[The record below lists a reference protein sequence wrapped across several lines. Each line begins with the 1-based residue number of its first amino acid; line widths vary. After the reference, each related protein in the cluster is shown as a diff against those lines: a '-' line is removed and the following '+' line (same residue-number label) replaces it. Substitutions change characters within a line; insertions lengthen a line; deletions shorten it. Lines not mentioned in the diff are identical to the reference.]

1 MPDDIESLLSDI
13 DSFATFNSADEENER
28 DKKKRMRR
36 GDRAVVDPNDG
47 NIEKIFRKRISDI
60 SCDAMLDPFRE
71 SYVQAFS
78 IHSDLAVQVRDN
90 VLGKDIGESIA
101 DLVRKYRYTWER
113 NIGDIEKTYTEFVT
127 TCNIAALQKKAR
139 NNQNIY
145 FPNQEITQ
153 QKINFLVMKELFIKV
168 REYNSYFRKYW
179 DDLAKGISALNMVQ
193 DGKQLFAVCN
203 TLVSDGLQFCE
214 KTGIFSDLLL
224 AILGIPD
231 ADQNILEHE
240 LPNKI
245 MFFESFDYEYNGI
258 LDKKRYIEKP
268 DEFLDIYTDEKE
280 TPVFRETEYRERET
294 ARQVDTNWNAG
305 KVEVR
310 ELNIPFTIKGT
321 CVWNTRE
328 PYIIKIDQNR
338 LIKDYTD
345 LENSI
350 YFNSEIPDKIKVAG
364 MVKRSMIH
372 FLRDSSM
379 HIMKKYG
386 EFILKIIPVR
396 IADIA
401 SFFRLTEGNQ
411 RLFVYHLAPFTMQR
425 ILVDWFNHTEIGQ
438 CYKLL
443 PDNKVSKYIPVEFIK
458 EKVLLWFEANIN
470 VFEMPFDRV
479 SEYNEMK
486 RLVND
491 RYNEERIINEKKID
505 KAIAHYHAQTGK
517 VINREMLAK
526 KKAAELYGSM
536 QIIIYNRFIDKTVFK

>member
-1 MPDDIESLLSDI
+1 MPDDIESLLNDI
-13 DSFATFNSADEENER
+13 DNFATFNSAGEENER
-28 DKKKRMRR
+28 DKQRQMRR

-47 NIEKIFRKRISDI
+47 NLEKIFRMRINDI
-60 SCDAMLDPFRE
+60 ACDETLDSFRAG
-71 SYVQAFS
+71 YIQAFS
-78 IHSDLAVQVRDN
+78 VHSDLAGKVRDN
-90 VLGKDIGESIA
+90 VLGKDLGESIA

-113 NIGDIEKTYTEFVT
+113 NIGDIEKTYTEFIT
-127 TCNIAALQKKAR
+127 TCNIETLQKKAR
-139 NNQNIY
+139 NDQNIY

-153 QKINFLVMKELFIKV
+153 QKINFLVMKELFVKI

-203 TLVSDGLQFCE
+203 ALVSDGLQFCE
-214 KTGIFSDLLL
+214 KTILFSDLLL

-231 ADQNILEHE
+231 ADRNILEHE

-245 MFFESFDYEYNGI
+245 MFFESFDYDYSEI
-258 LDKKRYIEKP
+258 LDKKKSFEKP
-268 DEFLDIYTDEKE
+268 DEFLDLYTDEKE
-280 TPVFRETEYRERET
+280 NPVLFESEYSDQKTEKRIEP
-294 ARQVDTNWNAG
+294 NWDDG

-310 ELNIPFTIKGT
+310 KIDIPFTVKGT
-321 CVWNTRE
+321 CTWNTRE
-328 PYIIKIDQNR
+328 PYIIKIDQSR
-338 LIKDYTD
+338 LAKDYAD

-350 YFNSEIPDKIKVAG
+350 YFNSEIPDKVKVAG
-364 MVKRSMIH
+364 MVKRAMIH
-372 FLRDSSM
+372 FLHDHSM
-379 HIMKKYG
+379 HILKRYE
-386 EFILKIIPVR
+386 EFILKIIPIR

-401 SFFRLTEGNQ
+401 SFFRLTDENQ
-411 RLFVYHLAPFTMQR
+411 RLFVYHLAPFTMHR

-443 PDNKVSKYIPVEFIK
+443 PDSKVSKYIPIEFIK

-470 VFEMPFDRV
+470 IFEMPFDRV
-479 SEYNEMK
+479 SEYNELK

-491 RYNEERIINEKKID
+491 RYNEERIINEKKMD